1 MKRILLLTI
10 LLFTIKSFG
19 QDENPN
25 LKNAKADF
33 DKLSIDFEK
42 KSKEIKDE
50 ETELKKLLTTVSKNP
65 DLKYSEEISKM
76 FADVKKKKTELDII
90 YNKYRNYKD
99 FYLDKGISKKE
110 IDSWFKHKHT
120 IIGSSES
127 IIKEEKETIEEVPA
141 DSAKKEKKYETYLY
155 YGDNLIL
162 KEFPKTNDKNFDE
175 VIQKVLA
182 TKSESY
188 LGDIIIPKEDQEFK
202 FYIFNKRKEKYNSTY
217 NQNKTTVDNPNLQV
231 KRSYVQLDKVFRFK
245 SIAFEI
251 CDGFIFDVKIF
262 VSDQNGNE
270 HLFENQSSISFL
282 NFSNAA
288 PDSFI
293 SYKHPVNQSTIVDYN
308 EFEDLRIRLSDVLV
322 YVPKPGYN
330 FIPNDVSFTFPTKDK
345 DGIPLNK
352 NKAIKYEIKETT
364 TLQNVIELRAYT
376 DFLALFND
384 SANGLVQFQGK
395 GDFYIFPFKI
405 PVPFINTDLRLVDKI
420 SPYVNFSRLDA
431 DVRGVETI
439 FNDSLNKFEIKNS
452 TDLLQKAYLEM
463 GSKLHIFNWRFNK
476 SVPFKLIGYF
486 PFRYQIA
493 DVKIADQLKNV
504 QGLGLGL
511 GFTFEFKRFNNFGF
525 NYSLEFSKYSYID
538 YNNIPEL
545 ELPRAYSVFRN
556 EAEVFYHPDSDKKQ
570 AIFLR
575 LKTFN
580 NTSNHDAFYQ
590 LQFGYR
596 FSIGISEVKA
606 KAQ

>member
-120 IIGSSES
+120 IIDSSETNVKEVKES
-127 IIKEEKETIEEVPA
+127 SKEEKEINAEVS
-141 DSAKKEKKYETYLY
+141 DESSKTEKNYETYLY
-155 YGDNLIL
+155 YGDNLII
-162 KEFPKTNDKNFDE
+162 KEFPKTDDKNIDDI
-175 VIQKVLA
+175 IQKVLE

-188 LGDIIIPKEDQEFK
+188 LGDIIIPRENQEFK
-202 FYIFNKRKEKYNSTY
+202 FYIKRNKYKTNFSAEKA
-217 NQNKTTVDNPNLQV
+217 NQQKNETFIQV
-231 KRSYVQLDKVFRFK
+231 EKKFRFK

-251 CDGFIFDVKIF
+251 CDGFIVDVKIVVF
-262 VSDQNGNE
+262 DEKGNE

-282 NFSNAA
+282 NFSNVA
-288 PDSFI
+288 SKNFI
-293 SYKHPVNQSTIVDYN
+293 SYKYPISPKKYSIVNFD
-308 EFEDLRIRLSDVLV
+308 EFKDFRIRLSDVLV

-330 FIPNDVSFTFPTKDK
+330 YIPNDVNFTFPTKDK
-345 DGIPLNK
+345 DGEFLNK
-352 NKAIKYEIKETT
+352 EKPVKYEIKETT

-376 DFLALFND
+376 DFLALFTD
-384 SANGLVQFQGK
+384 SANGLVQLQGK
-395 GDFYIFPFKI
+395 GDFYVLPFKI
-405 PVPFINTDLRLVDKI
+405 FNTDLRLLDKI

-431 DVRGVETI
+431 DVRGVETV
-439 FNDSLNKFEIKNS
+439 FNDSLNKFKIKNS

-463 GSKLHIFNWRFNK
+463 GAKLNLINFRFAK
-476 SVPFKLIGYF
+476 SVPFRLIGYF

-511 GFTFEFKRFNNFGF
+511 GCTFEFKRFNNFGF

-556 EAEVFYHPDSDKKQ
+556 EAEIFYHPDSDKKQ

-580 NTSNHDAFYQ
+580 NTTNHDAFYQ

-596 FSIGISEVKA
+596 FSIGISEVKT